1 MPYSNGPD
9 KPSAGSIKALAR
21 KGIPQNTSNGL
32 SI

>member
-9 KPSAGSIKALAR
+9 KPSVGSKKALAGQ
-21 KGIPQNTSNGL
+21 GIPQNTSNEL